1 MDEIIGKANE
11 YWRNAG
17 YLRLGH
23 YMAAEKTS
31 RKHKLIGIPSVAL
44 SAVVATSVFSTMT
57 DEVDVAFRVL
67 TGVIALLAA
76 VLASLQTFLNFSDLA
91 ERHRMAAARYFSAR
105 RRLDIFMLSFA
116 SMADDAAESLEER
129 RELALQGLREITE
142 ELGSLSSESP
152 TLNEAT
158 YRRAAKAFNDAH
170 PQEESE
176 PRAATA

>member
-1 MDEIIGKANE
+1 MDEIIGKAKE

-23 YMAAEKTS
+23 YMAAESAS

-44 SAVVATSVFSTMT
+44 SAVVATSVFATMT
-57 DEVDVAFRVL
+57 DEVNLVFRVL

-105 RRLDIFMLSFA
+105 RRLDIFILSYA
-116 SMADDAAESLEER
+116 ARETDAGEALEAQ
-129 RELALQGLREITE
+129 REAALLGLREITD

-158 YRRAAKAFNDAH
+158 YRRAASAFNDAH
-170 PQEESE
+170 PKTECETQ
-176 PRAATA
+176 AL